1 MIRSQKEADSM
12 DDKEKKEQEKQNG
25 WDYSTPIDFRP
36 NRIDSRL
43 DMLDKKIDDT
53 RRELAMDIKD
63 TREKLLL
70 EIKDVH
76 IELKETET
84 KLLRK
89 MEQIDKKIGN
99 LIGVTIGGLVT
110 LIVSL
115 IILVLEKNVA

>member
-1 MIRSQKEADSM
+1 M

-76 IELKETET
+76 IELKEAET